1 MYRIAK
7 VLIFRDTIQS
17 QFIENILLECCMF
30 QCFCKD
36 DQVRISMDVFVKKFQ
51 AEKFEHWKA
60 GKDLAS
66 HPEDDQRKLY
76 PNMKPSSRDNGLP
89 EK

>member
-1 MYRIAK
+1 
-7 VLIFRDTIQS
+7 
-17 QFIENILLECCMF
+17 
-30 QCFCKD
+30 
-36 DQVRISMDVFVKKFQ
+36 MDVFVKKFQ